1 MIRFCIN
8 TICQFLFNWPRFV
21 KLLQD
26 MSLSNGEPLSIAA
39 KITSRPTDHVTALT
53 EDILELKH
61 FLVVH
66 VSASVACDYC

>member
-1 MIRFCIN
+1 
-8 TICQFLFNWPRFV
+8 
-21 KLLQD
+21 